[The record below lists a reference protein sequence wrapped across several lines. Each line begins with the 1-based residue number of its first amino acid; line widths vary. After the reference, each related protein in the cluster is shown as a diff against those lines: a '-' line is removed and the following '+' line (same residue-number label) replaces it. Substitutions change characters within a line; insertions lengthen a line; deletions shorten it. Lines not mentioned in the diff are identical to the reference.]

1 MATKR
6 PFPFS
11 WRHLGLSALFWGGI
25 GGYQYLLGLMAAQR
39 PIESAAL
46 IRDLVVFF
54 FPLAGITPAF
64 LAICGN
70 LVADATTRARLWRRL
85 GEWIALWALLHTSV
99 HFVAHLVLASM
110 PPGFS
115 SLSVLMMSTVYYAMI
130 GFLGVAMA
138 QKQQAEVRQRELLD
152 AQLRALRAQ
161 LQPHF
166 LFNTLHAIGVT
177 TRTDPTVAVRMLAL
191 LGDLLRQTLRER
203 DGQLVS
209 LAEERD
215 LLQPYL
221 ELQQLRFADRLRFEV
236 DFPAEVLGAAVPDLL
251 LQPLVENALQHGI
264 EQRPQGGTVRIAARR
279 RGERLEI
286 QVRDDGVGLA
296 TQPANGSSGI
306 GLGTTRARLQA
317 LFGAA
322 AEVKLA
328 ADPAGGTIAMLILP
342 FHELAPAAETHV
354 A

>member
-1 MATKR
+1 MATKQPLR
-6 PFPFS
+6 IS
-11 WRHLGLSALFWGGI
+11 WRHFGLSLLFWGAI
-25 GGYQYLLGLMAAQR
+25 GTYQYLLGLMSAQR
-39 PIESAAL
+39 PVEASGL
-46 IRDLVVFF
+46 VRDMVVFF

-64 LAICGN
+64 LAICAN
-70 LVADATTRARLWRRL
+70 LVAAGSSVGRLWRRL
-85 GEWIALWALLHTSV
+85 GEWIALWALIHTAI
-99 HFVAHLVLASM
+99 HFVLHRVLNAM
-110 PPGFS
+110 PLGVPTFG
-115 SLSVLMMSTVYYAMI
+115 VLMMTTVYYSMV

-138 QKQQAEVRQRELLD
+138 QKNQAEVRQRELLD

-177 TRTDPTVAVRMLAL
+177 TRTDPTIAVRMLAL

-236 DFPAEVLGAAVPDLL
+236 DIPSEVLGAAVPDLL

-279 RGERLEI
+279 WGERLEI

-296 TQPANGSSGI
+296 TQPTDAASGI
-306 GLGTTRARLQA
+306 GLGNTRARLQA
-317 LFGAA
+317 LFGTA

-328 ADPAGGTIAMLILP
+328 ADPAGGTMATLILP
-342 FHELAPAAETHV
+342 FRELAPAADNH
-354 A
+354 AA